1 MIIHLDHKDIRLGH
15 ANLWF
20 RIKSRVIDTLSI
32 LYNKIAVHLNYYTIT
47 LDLLHKNL
55 LFCIKSDVI
64 DTVSI
69 L

>member
-1 MIIHLDHKDIRLGH
+1 M
-15 ANLWF
+15 
-20 RIKSRVIDTLSI
+20 